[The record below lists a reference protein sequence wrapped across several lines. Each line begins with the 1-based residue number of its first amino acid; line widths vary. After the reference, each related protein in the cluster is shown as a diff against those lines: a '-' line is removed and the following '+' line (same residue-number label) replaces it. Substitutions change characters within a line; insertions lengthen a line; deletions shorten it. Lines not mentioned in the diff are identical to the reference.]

1 MPKIPS
7 SILTPLK
14 NIMRSKIA
22 IGIVVALFVGIG
34 GYFAFFHKSPTYQF
48 VTVQRGSIVE
58 SVSLTG
64 NTTPTQSVSLSFG
77 TSGVIVG
84 AYSALGKQVY
94 AGQVLTELN
103 TNDLVA
109 GLHQAQANVA
119 AQQAKLSGLETGSR
133 PEDVAVS
140 QSALDKAQQDLA
152 NMYAGISDTSMDAYA
167 KANDAVRTQLGQFF
181 SNSETQSPALTYSVA
196 NFQAQTSAEA
206 ERSTSGTALT
216 TWQGQLALSDQS
228 DAGLELLLKNE
239 ISYLTT
245 IRQLLGSVGT
255 TLDAAPSVSATTLA
269 AYKANVSAA
278 LSEVNT
284 AAKNLNTISQNIAS
298 QKLTVSQAKAQ
309 LDLKLAGSSST
320 DIAAQEAQV
329 AQAQAGVAS
338 AAAKIQN
345 AQIVAPISG
354 IITQF
359 DAKVGQLAGVGAP
372 LVSIMSNTGYEVDAG
387 ISETD
392 IGKIL
397 VGNTVSMTLDA
408 FPNET
413 FTGTVFYIAPS
424 QTNTQGVISYQIKIS
439 FSKVDPRL
447 KSGLTANVDIQTKK
461 KDNVLLLPQYAIL
474 QNDTGTFVETL
485 AGKVVTTS
493 PVMLGIQDQKG
504 NVEILSGVTEG
515 EQVINIGLKV
525 Q

>member
-1 MPKIPS
+1 MPKTS
-7 SILTPLK
+7 FTTFK
-14 NIMRSKIA
+14 NILRSKIA
-22 IGIVVALFVGIG
+22 LGIVAALIVGVG
-34 GYFAFFHKSPTYQF
+34 GYFVFFKHGLTYQF
-48 VTVQRGSIVE
+48 VTVQKGSIAE

-64 NTTPTQSVSLSFG
+64 NTTPAQSVSLSFG
-77 TSGVIVG
+77 GSGVISNIS
-84 AYSALGKQVY
+84 SALGKQVY
-94 AGQVLTELN
+94 AGQILAELN

-119 AQQAKLSGLETGSR
+119 AQQAKLDGLKSGSR

-140 QSALDKAQQDLA
+140 QAALDKAQQDLA
-152 NMYAGISDTSMDAYA
+152 NIYAGIGDTSVDAYA
-167 KANDAVRTQLGQFF
+167 KANDAVRTQLGQLF
-181 SNSETQSPALTYSVA
+181 SNSETQSPALTYIVA
-196 NFQAQTSAEA
+196 DFQAQSSALA
-206 ERSTSGTALT
+206 GRSSAGGALT
-216 TWQGQLALSDQS
+216 LWQGQLTNIDQS
-228 DAGLELLLKNE
+228 SAGLELLLQNE

-245 IRQLLGSVGT
+245 IRQLLNSVGT
-255 TLDAAPSVSATTLA
+255 TLDAAPSLSVTTIAT
-269 AYKANVSAA
+269 YKADVSAA

-284 AAKNLNTISQNIAS
+284 AAKNLNTISQTIAS
-298 QKLTVSQAKAQ
+298 QKLTISQSKAQ

-320 DIAAQEAQV
+320 DIAAQQAQV
-329 AQAQAGVAS
+329 AQAQASVAS

-345 AQIVAPISG
+345 AQIIAPISG

-359 DAKVGQLAGVGAP
+359 DAKVGQLASPSMP
-372 LVSIMSNTGYEVDAG
+372 LIAIMSNTGYEVDAG

-392 IGKIL
+392 IGKVQ
-397 VGNTVSMTLDA
+397 VGNIVSMTLDA

-439 FSKVDPRL
+439 FGKADPRL
-447 KSGLTANVDIQTKK
+447 KSGLTANIDIQTKK

-485 AGKVVTTS
+485 TGKIVTTS
-493 PVMLGIQDQKG
+493 PVTLGIQDQKG
-504 NVEILSGVTEG
+504 DVEILSGVTEG
-515 EQVINIGLKV
+515 EQVINIGLKA